1 MAQRRSRLALGAF
14 IAAVLVAAPTTGAL
28 AHEPA
33 DPQPATPQHAKPQ
46 QASLWDDGPVWAERK
61 RERLPVEL
69 GVRFTADRDGRI
81 AGIRFYKAR
90 GERGTHVGTL
100 WDALGRPLA
109 RVRFTGETRTGW
121 QSARFAT
128 PVPVRAGAVYVASY
142 HTRNGVYLAQRGGFA
157 TPIVSGPLTA
167 PADRN
172 GVYAYGRTPRFPARS
187 NPARFNYFADVIFEY
202 QQTTTPTPTNRPTA
216 SPTPSGNP
224 SPTPTSKPT
233 NRPTVSPTPTSRPT
247 VSPTSTSRPTTTSR
261 PTSTVR
267 PTPTG
272 RPTSTGR
279 PTVTPTTTGRP
290 TVSPTP
296 TNKPTPTRTV
306 TPPPLAGFPDASNT
320 GPTTT
325 SFRKIKGGEIKE
337 HGAVFDGVEVTD
349 SFDVYAN
356 NVTFRNCRIITK
368 GYWAIKLRPGF
379 SNLTVENCEIASNR
393 KDKLDIG
400 IWNGGNGQMTV
411 RRNDIHSTSN
421 AAIMAA
427 SGLIEDNYIHDLWQ
441 AEPGDHTDGI
451 QTNGNSGPNK
461 LVIKHNTVLNPER
474 QTSAIIL
481 SAVFGP
487 IHDVTV
493 TDNLLA
499 GGGYCIYGGAKHNG
513 HPYSPYNVVIKDN
526 VFSKRLFGRCGF
538 YGPTAYFDSAASGN
552 VWSGNRWEDGSK
564 AINAG

>member
-1 MAQRRSRLALGAF
+1 VAHRRSRLALGAF
-14 IAAVLVAAPTTGAL
+14 IAAVLVATPTTGAL
-28 AHEPA
+28 AQEP
-33 DPQPATPQHAKPQ
+33 DKPQPATAQPAEPQ

-109 RVRFTGETRTGW
+109 RVRFTGETQRGW

-142 HTRNGVYLAQRGGFA
+142 HTRHGVYVAQRGGFA
-157 TPIVSGPLTA
+157 TPVVSGPLTA

-172 GVYAYGRTPRFPARS
+172 GVYAYGRTSRFPARS
-187 NPARFNYFADVIFEY
+187 NPARFNYYADVIFEY
-202 QQTTTPTPTNRPTA
+202 QPITKPTPTGRPT
-216 SPTPSGNP
+216 N
-224 SPTPTSKPT
+224 SPTPTG
-233 NRPTVSPTPTSRPT
+233 RPTVS
-247 VSPTSTSRPTTTSR
+247 

-279 PTVTPTTTGRP
+279 PTPTSRPTTTGRPTVTPTTTGRP
-290 TVSPTP
+290 TVSQTP
-296 TNKPTPTRTV
+296 TSKPTPTRTV
-306 TPPPLAGFPDASNT
+306 TQTPTLPPLAGFPDASNT

-325 SFRKIKGGEIKE
+325 SFRKIRGGEIKE

-400 IWNGGNGQMTV
+400 VWNGGNGQMTV

-421 AAIMAA
+421 AAIMAT
-427 SGLIEDNYIHDLWQ
+427 SGLIEDNYIHDMWQ

-461 LVIKHNTVLNPER
+461 LVINHNTVLNPEQ

-493 TDNLLA
+493 TGNLLA

-513 HPYSPYNVVIKDN
+513 HPYSPYNVVIKGN
-526 VFSKRLFGRCGF
+526 VFSKRLYGKCGY
-538 YGPTAYFDSAASGN
+538 YGPMAYFDTTARGN
-552 VWSGNRWEDGSK
+552 VWSDNRWEDGSR